1 MTPES
6 AIIKRERGKVK
17 PRMKKETRYIVF
29 HPSGGVYR
37 FFPSY
42 REAWEFVE
50 AQFAAGKG
58 VYTIEQVN

>member
-1 MTPES
+1 MQT
-6 AIIKRERGKVK
+6 
-17 PRMKKETRYIVF
+17 TTYFIVF

-42 REAWEFVE
+42 KEAWEFVE

-58 VYTIEQVN
+58 AYTIEQVN

>member
-1 MTPES
+1 
-6 AIIKRERGKVK
+6 
-17 PRMKKETRYIVF
+17 MKKETRYIVF

-42 REAWEFVE
+42 QEAWEFVE

>member
-1 MTPES
+1 
-6 AIIKRERGKVK
+6 
-17 PRMKKETRYIVF
+17 MKKETRYIVF